1 MKPRDL
7 VTVDLLSIRKL
18 NINVHSEAILT
29 DLFEM
34 YSL

>member
-1 MKPRDL
+1 MKPRVL
-7 VTVDLLSIRKL
+7 VTVNLLSIKKL

-34 YSL
+34 YWL